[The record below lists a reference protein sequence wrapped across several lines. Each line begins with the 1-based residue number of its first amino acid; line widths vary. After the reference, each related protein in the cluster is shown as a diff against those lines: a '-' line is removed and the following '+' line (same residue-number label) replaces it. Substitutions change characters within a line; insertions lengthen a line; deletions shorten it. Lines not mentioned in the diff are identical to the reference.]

1 MFVVREA
8 RRVQYDCDDDDI
20 IWKRKLAY
28 FFFFFFID
36 VLTVYKG
43 YLIKIDNLLEI
54 HNNRKYKVFPDVG
67 KN

>member
-1 MFVVREA
+1 MIVMMMISYG
-8 RRVQYDCDDDDI
+8 RRSWLI
-20 IWKRKLAY
+20 STS
-28 FFFFFFID
+28 FFFID